1 MNTSLT
7 AVASVIVTVPNNV
20 SESQVDES
28 CDAFVN
34 ASGVAYGA
42 GRTFAANLLGFLGTE
57 WIDMAH
63 DAKGEAGDK
72 MRAQRDKMYAKL
84 RALPIPHSNPS
95 VKWKQIKDHA
105 RSILAEQEKAEREA
119 AGEPEPE
126 ASEGSGKAK
135 HTRSPQLRYV
145 EDLTGLYKMGK
156 REAKTLTAAQQK
168 VHTLVTAAL
177 SELGVDISQL

>member
-1 MNTSLT
+1 MDTKLNNIT
-7 AVASVIVTVPNNV
+7 AAIVTIPSGV
-20 SESQVDES
+20 SAEQVEQA
-28 CDAFVN
+28 CEVFVN
-34 ASGVAYGA
+34 ISGDVYGA
-42 GRTFAANLLGFLGTE
+42 GRTYAANLLGFLGTE

-72 MRAQRDKMYAKL
+72 MRAQRDMLYAKL
-84 RALPIPHSNPS
+84 RALPIRHSNPS

-105 RSILAEQEKAEREA
+105 RSILAEQAKAEREA

-126 ASEGSGKAK
+126 AEGSGKAK

-156 REAKTLTAAQQK
+156 REGSKLTTAQQK